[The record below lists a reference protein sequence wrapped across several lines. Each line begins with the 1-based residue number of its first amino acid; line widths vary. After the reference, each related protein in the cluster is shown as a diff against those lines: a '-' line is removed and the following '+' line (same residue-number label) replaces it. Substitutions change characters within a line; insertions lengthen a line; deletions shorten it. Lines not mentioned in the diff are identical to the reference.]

1 MRTGG
6 GSVLVTNTVT
16 YNNPPGQPGASV
28 LAFSF
33 GFATKEQTQP
43 GQFAD
48 SFTIS
53 ITGPSGTAYLVTA
66 DANGI
71 VWAPFVP
78 GAIGLMESAI
88 QRQVVPFGVP
98 SEGLTQVAAYQ
109 VDYSLP
115 DNWQSS
121 PLLLNLD
128 LFDNLNLQGS
138 LAYFDV
144 TVVPEP
150 SSAAILL
157 AGLVLWGLAK
167 STSPRRR

>member
-6 GSVLVTNTVT
+6 GSVLLTNTLS

-33 GFATKEQTQP
+33 GFASQEQAQP

-66 DANGI
+66 DASGI
-71 VWAPFVP
+71 LWAPFVP
-78 GAIGLMESAI
+78 GAIGQMESAI
-88 QRQVVPFGVP
+88 QRQIVPFGVP
-98 SEGLTQVAAYQ
+98 SEGLTEVAAYQ

-115 DNWQSS
+115 DNWRSS
-121 PLLLNLD
+121 PLILNFD
-128 LFDNLNLQGS
+128 LFDNQNLEQS
-138 LAYFDV
+138 LAYVDF

-150 SSAAILL
+150 SSVAILL
-157 AGLVLWGLAK
+157 VGLVLWTLAK
-167 STSPRRR
+167 STSLHR